1 MIEESAEYS
10 RMVNTTVKAILA
22 TSIALCCA
30 VRADKTRQ
38 SIPDPIQFNRDIRP
52 ILAENCYAC
61 HGPDANKRKADLRL
75 DTKDSLF
82 AAIKDKHPV
91 VPGKT
96 EQSELFRRITTDD
109 PDERMPEPKSGKR
122 LSERQIA
129 LLKKW
134 IEQGAPWQ
142 GHWAF
147 TAPVRPALPQLH
159 DESWPPNAIDRFI
172 LARLQEEGLKP
183 SPMADKASLIRRL
196 TLDLTGLPPTPKE
209 VDAFLADDSP
219 DAYEKVVDRLL
230 ANPHFG
236 ERMALDWLDASRF
249 ADTHGYHIDPGR
261 DMTRWR
267 KWVIDAFNNDKPF
280 DQFTIEQLAGDL
292 LPSPTLDQKIATGFQ
307 RNSMINFEGGAIPE
321 EYLTA
326 YLIDRVSTTSTVF
339 LGLTLN
345 CCQCHDHKY
354 DPFTQKDFY
363 QLYAFFNGIPEN
375 GLDGQNGNAVPLL
388 MLPTK
393 EQQKKLDELAASKK
407 QIEEKLAVP
416 MPEADAAQAEWERSV
431 SDSSQ
436 INWTILNPSRIDSA
450 GGATFT
456 KLPDGSV
463 LVGGPN
469 PSTDTYT
476 ITAKLDS
483 PASITALRLEALPDD
498 SLVAGGPG
506 RSDNGNLVLTNVRV
520 QTTPDRAEPK
530 PVELKTA
537 TADFS
542 QDRFPIKSAIRGRAK
557 GGWAIYPEVGKPHA
571 AIFDFA
577 EPIDAGGAPTLSITL
592 DFHSPF
598 PQHQLGRFRIAVT
611 SSKAPHGARGIPE
624 KIKDVLAL
632 APDKRSDDQK
642 AELRKYFR
650 ATFVPELSK
659 LSDELAKLKKQQQ
672 TMDEQ
677 VPTAMVM
684 QEMPKPRDTFILIR
698 GQYDR
703 YGEKVTA
710 DTPAALP
717 PMSSGSPHDRLG
729 LAQWI
734 VSPQNPLTAR
744 VTVNRLW
751 QQFFGIGLVKTAED
765 FGSQGELPSHPELLD
780 WLAVQFRDGDEQTP
794 KWDIKAMVR
803 LIVTSATYR
812 QSSVVTPEL
821 KARDPENRLLARG
834 PRFRLPAEFIRDQAL
849 AVSGLL
855 NPQIGGKSVSPYQPP
870 GLWEELMS
878 RSDGAK
884 WTAQEYVQSH
894 GPDLYRRS
902 MYTFWKRTSPPPAMM
917 VFDAPD
923 RETCTVRRARTNT
936 PLQALV
942 LWNDPT
948 FVEAARKMAERVM
961 IQGGPS
967 LHDRLAFAFRLAT
980 ARPPSS
986 QETAVLTKVFEKE
999 LQKYQNDPSAARKL
1013 LAVGESSRNEE
1024 LDTARLAAWTV
1035 VSSTILNLDE
1045 TVTKG

>member
-1 MIEESAEYS
+1 MI
-10 RMVNTTVKAILA
+10 NTAVKAVLA
-22 TSIALCCA
+22 TALLLCCA
-30 VRADKTRQ
+30 VRADEARQ
-38 SIPDPIQFNRDIRP
+38 PIPERIQFNRDIRP

-61 HGPDANKRKADLRL
+61 HGPDANKRKADLRM
-75 DTKDSLF
+75 DTKDGLF
-82 AAIKDKHPV
+82 SAIKDKHPV

-96 EQSELFRRITTDD
+96 DQSELFRRINADD
-109 PDERMPEPKSGKR
+109 PDERMPDPKSGKR
-122 LSERQIA
+122 LSGRQVA

-147 TAPVRPALPQLH
+147 TAPLRPALPQVH
-159 DESWPPNAIDRFI
+159 DESWPRNAIDRFI

-183 SPMADKASLIRRL
+183 SPVADKATLIRRL

-230 ANPHFG
+230 DNPHFG

-267 KWVIDAFNNDKPF
+267 RWVIDAFNSDKPF
-280 DQFTIEQLAGDL
+280 DQFTVEQLAGDL
-292 LPSPTLDQKIATGFQ
+292 LPNPTLDQKIATGFQ

-375 GLDGQNGNAVPLL
+375 GLDGQKGNAVPLL
-388 MLPTK
+388 MLPTT
-393 EQQKKLDELAASKK
+393 EQQKKLDELAASVK
-407 QIEEKLAVP
+407 QIEEKLSAP
-416 MPEADAAQAEWERSV
+416 MPEADAAQAEWERAILDPSP
-431 SDSSQ
+431 
-436 INWTILNPSRIDSA
+436 ITWTILNPSRIESA

-476 ITAKLDS
+476 ITANLDS
-483 PASITALRLEALPDD
+483 SAPLTALRLEALPDD

-506 RSDNGNLVLTNVRV
+506 RSDNGNLVLTDVRV
-520 QTTPDRAEPK
+520 QTTPQGAEPK
-530 PVELKTA
+530 PVKLKTA

-542 QDRFPIKSAIRGRAK
+542 QDQFPIESAIRGKTK

-571 AIFDFA
+571 AVFEFA
-577 EPIDAGGAPTLSITL
+577 EPINSEGAPMLSITL

-611 SSKAPHGARGIPE
+611 NSKSPRGVRDIPE
-624 KIKDVLAL
+624 KFKDILAL
-632 APDKRSDDQK
+632 AADKRSDDQK
-642 AELRKYFR
+642 AELRNYYR
-650 ATFVPELSK
+650 STFVPELSK
-659 LSDELAKLKKQQQ
+659 LSDELAKLQKQQEKL
-672 TMDEQ
+672 DDR

-684 QEMPKPRDTFILIR
+684 QEMPKPRDSFILIR

-703 YGEKVTA
+703 HGEKVTA

-717 PMSSGSPHDRLG
+717 PMPSGSPHNRLG

-794 KWDIKAMVR
+794 RWDVKAMVR

-821 KARDPENRLLARG
+821 KTRDPENRLLARG

-855 NPQIGGKSVSPYQPP
+855 NPQIGGQSVSPYQPP

-884 WTAQEYVQSH
+884 WTAQVYVQSH

-961 IQGGPS
+961 IEGGPS
-967 LHDRLAFAFRLAT
+967 LQERIAFAFRLAM
-980 ARPPSS
+980 ARPPSIR
-986 QETAVLTKVFEKE
+986 EKEVLLKVFDRE
-999 LQKYQNDPSAARKL
+999 LHKYQSDPSAAQKL
-1013 LAVGESSRNEE
+1013 LTVGESPRNEE
-1024 LDTARLAAWTV
+1024 LDAARLAAWTI

-1045 TVTKG
+1045 TVTKS

>member
-1 MIEESAEYS
+1 MIK
-10 RMVNTTVKAILA
+10 TTVKAVLA
-22 TSIALCCA
+22 TALVLCVA
-30 VRADKTRQ
+30 ARADEARQ
-38 SIPDPIQFNRDIRP
+38 PVPDRIQFNRDIRP

-75 DTKDSLF
+75 DTKDGLF

-91 VPGKT
+91 VPGNT
-96 EQSELFRRITTDD
+96 DQSELFRRITADD
-109 PDERMPEPKSGKR
+109 PDERMPDPKSGKR
-122 LSERQIA
+122 LSDRQIA

-147 TAPVRPALPQLH
+147 TVPVRPLLPQVR
-159 DESWPPNAIDRFI
+159 DEAWTRNAIDRFI
-172 LARLQEEGLKP
+172 LTRLEAEGLKP
-183 SPMADKASLIRRL
+183 SPMADKATLIRRL

-230 ANPHFG
+230 ADPHFG

-267 KWVIDAFNNDKPF
+267 QWVIDAFNNDKPF

-292 LPSPTLDQKIATGFQ
+292 LPNPALDQKIATGFQ

-388 MLPTK
+388 KLPTK
-393 EQQKKLDELAASKK
+393 EQQKKLDELAASVK
-407 QIEEKLAVP
+407 QIEEKLAAP
-416 MPEADAAQAEWERSV
+416 MPEADTAQAEWEGAVLDPGRIS
-431 SDSSQ
+431 
-436 INWTILNPSRIDSA
+436 WTILNPSRIESA
-450 GGATFT
+450 GGATLT

-463 LVGGPN
+463 LASGPN
-469 PSTDTYT
+469 PPTDSYT

-483 PASITALRLEALPDD
+483 SAVVTALRLEALPDD

-506 RSDNGNLVLTNVRV
+506 RSDNGNLVLTDLRV
-520 QTTPDRAEPK
+520 QTTGEGSQPK
-530 PVELKTA
+530 PMKFKA
-537 TADFS
+537 ASADFS
-542 QDRFPIKSAIRGRAK
+542 QDQFPIESAIRGKTK

-571 AIFDFA
+571 AVFEFA
-577 EPIDAGGAPTLSITL
+577 EPIEAHGEQTLSITL

-611 SSKAPHGARGIPE
+611 SSRTPRGAKGIPG
-624 KIKDVLAL
+624 KIKDVLTI
-632 APDKRSDDQK
+632 APEKRSDEQK
-642 AELRKYFR
+642 AELRNYFR
-650 ATFVPELSK
+650 ASFVPELSN
-659 LSDELAKLKKQQQ
+659 LSGELAKLERQQQ
-672 TMDEQ
+672 KLDEQ

-684 QEMPKPRDTFILIR
+684 EEMPKPRDTFILIR

-703 YGEKVTA
+703 HGEKVTP

-717 PMSSGSPHDRLG
+717 PMPTGAPHNRLG
-729 LAQWI
+729 LARWI

-780 WLAVQFRDGDEQTP
+780 WLAVQFRDGDEHTHE
-794 KWDIKAMVR
+794 WDVKAMVR

-884 WTAQEYVQSH
+884 WTAQVYVQSH

-948 FVEAARKMAERVM
+948 FVEAARKMAERIM
-961 IQGGPS
+961 IEGGPT
-967 LHDRLAFAFRLAT
+967 LQDRIAFAFRLAT
-980 ARPPSS
+980 ARSPSS
-986 QETAVLTKVFEKE
+986 REKEVLVKVFERE
-999 LQKYQNDPSAARKL
+999 LHKYQNDPSAAQKL
-1013 LAVGESSRNEE
+1013 LSVGESPRNEE